1 MTCDATPLPGLPV
14 EQFPNYFTPA
24 YGFGDDKDAAISYLT
39 RVNKDAAFGQLEL
52 IESGGGK
59 FYVTRPWIESFDL
72 KYAGSRRYGSRCF
85 VHIVSRGAIATGES
99 GEAWTTLRTTDQ
111 PLPAGAHNVIL
122 VSSGPRRF
130 KSWGYRTDAGVE
142 KTVNSGVRDLYAH
155 WARQD
160 GSPIQRS
167 VKQTEHGQAIFAVQ
181 SGCGAIYARPWSYSR
196 FHGMNPPMDK
206 VLLVRFQIYNRDPEQ
221 DDVVRLNV
229 TTIHLY
235 EAADGSLRPDERDE
249 VDLRWKPIVTA
260 ALRGYREHCRD
271 IAPELQAL
279 IDPAERGRMRRELD
293 RELDRRY
300 RSW

>member
-1 MTCDATPLPGLPV
+1 
-14 EQFPNYFTPA
+14 
-24 YGFGDDKDAAISYLT
+24 
-39 RVNKDAAFGQLEL
+39 
-52 IESGGGK
+52 
-59 FYVTRPWIESFDL
+59 
-72 KYAGSRRYGSRCF
+72 
-85 VHIVSRGAIATGES
+85 
-99 GEAWTTLRTTDQ
+99 
-111 PLPAGAHNVIL
+111 
-122 VSSGPRRF
+122 
-130 KSWGYRTDAGVE
+130 
-142 KTVNSGVRDLYAH
+142 
-155 WARQD
+155 
-160 GSPIQRS
+160 
-167 VKQTEHGQAIFAVQ
+167 
-181 SGCGAIYARPWSYSR
+181 
-196 FHGMNPPMDK
+196 MDK